1 MPPQREVHGPAV
13 SDSAK
18 WQRSG
23 QLDSW
28 PLLWAW
34 LETKP
39 LPPPQLGEQYGV
51 GALQGLRGSGVQG
64 LKDRG
69 CFPAPL
75 GPSVPGSLSLPF
87 LPPSC

>member
-1 MPPQREVHGPAV
+1 MPVLGEKDKRFHATPKGSAWTS

-34 LETKP
+34 LETNP
-39 LPPPQLGEQYGV
+39 LPPPQLGEQ
-51 GALQGLRGSGVQG
+51 
-64 LKDRG
+64 
-69 CFPAPL
+69 
-75 GPSVPGSLSLPF
+75 
-87 LPPSC
+87 